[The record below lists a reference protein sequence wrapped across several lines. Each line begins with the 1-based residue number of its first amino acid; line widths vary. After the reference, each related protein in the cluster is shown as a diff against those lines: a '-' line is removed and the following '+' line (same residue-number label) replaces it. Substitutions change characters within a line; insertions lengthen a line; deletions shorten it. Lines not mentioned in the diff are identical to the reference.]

1 MSAGGA
7 GGAGAEPEEHTE
19 EESSVNAVGL
29 VIALLGLVGIALV
42 LLGPL
47 IWRRRQE
54 RWVAPVQGRPVV
66 DGVVVRSVPDVPD
79 TSNLKV

>member
-7 GGAGAEPEEHTE
+7 GDAGAEPEEHTE

-29 VIALLGLVGIALV
+29 VIALLGLTGIALV

-47 IWRRRQE
+47 LWRRRQV
-54 RWVAPVQGRPVV
+54 RWVAPVEGRPVV
-66 DGVVVRSVPDVPD
+66 DGVVISVPD
-79 TSNLKV
+79 TSKLRP